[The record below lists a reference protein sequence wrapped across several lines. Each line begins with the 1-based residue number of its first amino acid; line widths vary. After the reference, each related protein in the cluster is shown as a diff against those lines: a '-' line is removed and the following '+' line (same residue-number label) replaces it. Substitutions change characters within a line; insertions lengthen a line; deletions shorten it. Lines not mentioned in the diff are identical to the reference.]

1 MIAVRLLWLAVL
13 LVAIPAWVGNCFLN
27 VDKPCRNPVFLW
39 ISGQML
45 LWAGFQVICVPVI
58 LLEGRMWMVTVAYCG
73 YILVL
78 LAAATVRYFRQSRTL
93 RAVREA
99 KPEKAEIILWVLAGV
114 LLLVQ
119 LVLAVLM
126 VYGDGDDAYYV
137 AISAAA
143 EESGRMYQ
151 KIPYTGMHTE
161 LDVRHGLAPF
171 PIWIA
176 WLAQMTGITTVIVAK
191 TLVPVALISMT
202 YGVFYLL
209 GSRVLFAGEGAYRK
223 KWALPAFL
231 LCTEVLV
238 LFGDYSYY
246 TVENFMIARSRQ
258 GKAAL
263 GSILIPMIFFLLLTL
278 LRKIQEEQK
287 ITVGFWVLL
296 GSVMTAC
303 CLASTMA
310 GMHAGGNGR
319 ALWCGQLQK
328 METHTAIDRLLYSL
342 HCVCRNVF
350 AVGMIGPEE
359 KNGCFKAVSGIYGD
373 RTDRSVVPGESAV
386 SVAHREKK
394 IYPGDVSLCAVS
406 IAACLF

>member
-1 MIAVRLLWLAVL
+1 MGGISGDLCAGDPVGRPYVDGDRSLLRLHPGA
-13 LVAIPAWVGNCFLN
+13 AGSGNG
-27 VDKPCRNPVFLW
+27 PVFPAVPY
-39 ISGQML
+39 S
-45 LWAGFQVICVPVI
+45 AGSPGSKAG
-58 LLEGRMWMVTVAYCG
+58 E
-73 YILVL
+73 
-78 LAAATVRYFRQSRTL
+78 SRDC
-93 RAVREA
+93 
-99 KPEKAEIILWVLAGV
+99 LWVLAGV

-223 KWALPAFL
+223 KKWALPAFL

-263 GSILIPMIFFLLLTL
+263 GSILIPMIF
-278 LRKIQEEQK
+278 
-287 ITVGFWVLL
+287 
-296 GSVMTAC
+296 SC
-303 CLASTMA
+303 C
-310 GMHAGGNGR
+310 
-319 ALWCGQLQK
+319 
-328 METHTAIDRLLYSL
+328 
-342 HCVCRNVF
+342 
-350 AVGMIGPEE
+350 
-359 KNGCFKAVSGIYGD
+359 
-373 RTDRSVVPGESAV
+373 
-386 SVAHREKK
+386 
-394 IYPGDVSLCAVS
+394 
-406 IAACLF
+406 

>member
-176 WLAQMTGITTVIVAK
+176 WLAQMTGIATCSDLHDLRSILSSGKQGIIRRRGRIPEEMGVACIF
-191 TLVPVALISMT
+191 TL
-202 YGVFYLL
+202 YGSAGAFRRLFLLYCREFYDCQEQT
-209 GSRVLFAGEGAYRK
+209 GEGCIGKYPDPHDIFSAADTASKNTGRTEDHCR
-223 KWALPAFL
+223 FL
-231 LCTEVLV
+231 GAVGICDDGLLS
-238 LFGDYSYY
+238 GQYH
-246 TVENFMIARSRQ
+246 
-258 GKAAL
+258 
-263 GSILIPMIFFLLLTL
+263 GSI
-278 LRKIQEEQK
+278 
-287 ITVGFWVLL
+287 
-296 GSVMTAC
+296 
-303 CLASTMA
+303 A

>member
-99 KPEKAEIILWVLAGV
+99 KPEKAEIVLWVLAGV

-303 CLASTMA
+303 CLASTMGALLACMLVGTAGLCGAVSYRKWKLILPLIGCCIPCIVYA
-310 GMHAGGNGR
+310 GMY
-319 ALWCGQLQK
+319 
-328 METHTAIDRLLYSL
+328 LLL
-342 HCVCRNVF
+342 
-350 AVGMIGPEE
+350 G
-359 KNGCFKAVSGIYGD
+359 
-373 RTDRSVVPGESAV
+373 
-386 SVAHREKK
+386 
-394 IYPGDVSLCAVS
+394 
-406 IAACLF
+406 

>member
-1 MIAVRLLWLAVL
+1 MWINPVEIWYFCGLAVRCCY
-13 LVAIPAWVGNCFLN
+13 GR
-27 VDKPCRNPVFLW
+27 D
-39 ISGQML
+39 
-45 LWAGFQVICVPVI
+45 FQVICVPVI
-58 LLEGRMWMVTVAYCG
+58 LLEGRMWMVTAAYCG
-73 YILVL
+73 FILVL

-99 KPEKAEIILWVLAGV
+99 KPEKAEIVLWVLAGV

-126 VYGDGDDAYYV
+126 VYGDGGAMLLCGNLR
-137 AISAAA
+137 
-143 EESGRMYQ
+143 SGRGIRQDVEDPLYGNA
-151 KIPYTGMHTE
+151 YGTGCET
-161 LDVRHGLAPF
+161 RAAPF

-209 GSRVLFAGEGAYRK
+209 GSRVLFAGEGAYRKK

-303 CLASTMA
+303 CLASTMGA
-310 GMHAGGNGR
+310 LPGMHAGGNGR
-319 ALWCGQLQK
+319 ALWRGQLQK